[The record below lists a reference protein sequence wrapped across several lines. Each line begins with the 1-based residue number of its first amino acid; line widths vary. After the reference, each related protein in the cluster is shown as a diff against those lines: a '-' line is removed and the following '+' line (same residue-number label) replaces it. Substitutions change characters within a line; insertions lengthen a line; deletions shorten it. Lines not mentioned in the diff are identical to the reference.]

1 MKIVIF
7 HIGGGNSDIGST
19 KGLCELPGLDV
30 EVFIFEPRQDGM
42 TTVNIPGLRKDIKV
56 NVVPFAIGE
65 INGQREL
72 FINKHELSSSLYGP
86 SATSAGN
93 HIFYSNQIRTWKDN
107 TELDHKENVEVRTLI
122 SLIQDGSI
130 PMPDVISMDIQGH
143 ELAVLRG
150 SIELLSK
157 NLLALLTESNM
168 TEIYEGQD
176 TFYAQGQLLFDHG
189 FRFVTFFDWQS
200 WYLGPAIGEGFYTV
214 TESLFLKYFIAS
226 EVETSTPVRGASS
239 LSNVQPDTL
248 VKLGLISFSFKRYS
262 YFYTLFEEIEKNHR
276 AYFSELQ
283 HDNDMSFYTDYFL
296 KIKKHIPDYERNY
309 KFFFQHN
316 EKFFPNNPSGLVL
329 SGIYKFLRYFHVRG
343 LLIRALMSLE
353 KKFSVNNIQPS

>member
-7 HIGGGNSDIGST
+7 HIGGGDSDIGST
-19 KGLCELPGLDV
+19 KGLCDLPGLEV

-42 TTVNIPGLRKDIKV
+42 TTRDIPGLRKDIKV
-56 NVVPFAIGE
+56 TLVPFAIGE
-65 INGQREL
+65 VNGQREL

-86 SATSAGN
+86 SATSEAN
-93 HIFYSNQIRTWKDN
+93 HIFYSNEIRTWKDN
-107 TELDHKENVEVRTLI
+107 TELDYKQNVEVRTLT
-122 SLIQDGSI
+122 SLIEDGFI

-150 SIELLSK
+150 SIDLLSMH
-157 NLLALLTESNM
+157 LLALLTESNM

-176 TFYAQGQLLFDHG
+176 TFYEQGQFLFDHG

-226 EVETSTPVRGASS
+226 EGHAPPPVRGARY
-239 LSNVQPDTL
+239 LSTAEPDTL
-248 VKLGLISFSFKRYS
+248 LKLGLIAFSFKRHS
-262 YFYTLFEEIEKNHR
+262 YFYSLFKELEIKHTE
-276 AYFSELQ
+276 YFAKLQ
-283 HDNDMSFYTDYFL
+283 LNIEMKFYIDIYL
-296 KIKKHIPDYERNY
+296 KIKKHIPDYEKNY
-309 KFFFQHN
+309 RYYFQHN
-316 EKFFPNNPSGLVL
+316 ELFFLNNPSGLVK

-343 LLIRALMSLE
+343 LLIRILRSLE
-353 KKFSVNNIQPS
+353 EKYSVNSIRPS